1 MAEQVPVGFNRLATS
16 LFQAYRRGSLRRES
30 DESQPIFACSQDPLE
45 LESPAQPG
53 QIATPVVLRMLSD
66 RLRPEGRKSPELQ
79 VPHVLVGLEDKSP
92 ANGPNK
98 ELQPVSTREVDELV
112 ELLDRATAGL
122 KDNHAGGYGFPRYDL
137 VRWLMKGYAGRRPR
151 TEGQDETSPP
161 PSFEDGQVRQAMY
174 RRAVGGA
181 GSADGVW
188 GRIQLQLPGW
198 LQVLTLWL
206 LPTYF
211 LLRHSGRVPR
221 LSGQYRWLRNQTYLA
236 RGDDNLFELALRL
249 AEDKRDN
256 QDPERLAGLLVNA
269 FLEDL
274 RAGFRRVEWIHKHRA
289 THPILLVGPI
299 SRTNGGYLLVRMVAE
314 VRNDTLRFDPLVLV
328 TIGRKVPPRAIEP
341 GNAKVD
347 KNIEAWRERHLEENL
362 RRSIGA
368 WLLVFP
374 ISDTVEE
381 PPPPRKRF
389 GGAQQPPPPPKLE
402 KEIPQPF
409 ERVRG
414 PMWRRRSGGW
424 LIIGTVLAVL
434 AATYAG
440 FGVLDD
446 RRHCGGD
453 GFRWLFFEA
462 VDESVAKVDGDCV
475 GVTDGT
481 NALLYPSRSFGPVGD
496 KILEQNRQTVELSQ
510 REPERPVITL
520 VFMTSANDRLL
531 SEGVYTAE
539 REQLA
544 GLAVAQKVQLE
555 KPAQRYEPIVRVL
568 IANAGPQ
575 FRHADRVAQQLGALA
590 AKDPSV
596 VAVVGLDESRESTQ
610 SMIRKLAAVGLPT
623 VAATLTADQMVDV
636 SRMYVQIS
644 PQNRREAAVTAAHV
658 QNELKDKEDPFGQ
671 RLAPKLTVYKSDD
684 PSDTYSQNLAK
695 DLLQEFQ
702 ARGIPGEA
710 VSYSPQGTGLNAAQ
724 AGQDACDH
732 YGEIVFFA
740 GRGQVDFQAFVGGL
754 QDRCRTR
761 LPYLIGG
768 DDVTKYVADRAT
780 SRLNLSIPFQYLAL
794 SLAPDLLENATS
806 ESADFYGRLE
816 ELFQYETD
824 DRGRS
829 LDGHAALSFDAAYT
843 VVLATSFLHRDS
855 IAVNGGTVWSALQ
868 SITDADGAQRGYQGV
883 TGRIDFGGS
892 VSRRVPV
899 NKPVAIVTFQRGKPV
914 PKATIICG
922 PPTES
927 PSWCP
932 AD

>member
-1 MAEQVPVGFNRLATS
+1 MAVQVPDGFNRLAAS
-16 LFQAYRRGSLRRES
+16 LFQVYLRGSLQRKG
-30 DESQPIFACSQDPLE
+30 DESQPIFACIQDELDLE
-45 LESPAQPG
+45 TQEEPDKPAVP
-53 QIATPVVLRMLSD
+53 AVLRMLSD
-66 RLRPEGRKSPELQ
+66 RLRPGGAKSPELQ
-79 VPHVLVGLEDKSP
+79 VPHVLVGLVDKSP
-92 ANGPNK
+92 GEGPDK
-98 ELQPVSTREVDELV
+98 ELQPVSTAEVGELV
-112 ELLDRATAGL
+112 KLLDQATAGL
-122 KDNHAGGYGFPRYDL
+122 KDNHAGGYDFPRYDL
-137 VRWLMKGYAGRRPR
+137 VRWLMSLKQGNL
-151 TEGQDETSPP
+151 
-161 PSFEDGQVRQAMY
+161 RQAMY
-174 RRAVGGA
+174 RRAVGGSA
-181 GSADGVW
+181 SADSLW
-188 GRIQLQLPGW
+188 GRVQQQLPSW

-211 LLRHSGRVPR
+211 WLRHSGRVPK
-221 LSGQYRWLRNQTYLA
+221 LSGQYRWLRNQSYLA

-249 AEDKRDN
+249 TEDKRN
-256 QDPERLAGLLVNA
+256 QQDPERLAGLLVNA

-274 RAGFRRVEWIHKHRA
+274 RSGFRRVEWIHKHRA
-289 THPILLVGPI
+289 THPIVLVGPI
-299 SRTNGGYLLVRMVAE
+299 SRINGGYLLVRMVAE

-328 TIGRKVPPRAIEP
+328 TIGRKVPPRAIETREV
-341 GNAKVD
+341 KVD
-347 KNIEAWRERHLEENL
+347 RDIAAWRTRHMEQSL
-362 RRSIGA
+362 RRWIGA

-374 ISDTVEE
+374 IAGKAV
-381 PPPPRKRF
+381 PAVPRAVGRR
-389 GGAQQPPPPPKLE
+389 ATAA
-402 KEIPQPF
+402 IPQKMEAEKRPEF
-409 ERVRG
+409 ARLRG
-414 PMWRRRSGGW
+414 PLWRRRTGGW
-424 LIIGTVLAVL
+424 LIIGAVLAVL

-462 VDESVAKVDGDCV
+462 VDTSVAKVDGDCV

-481 NALLYPSRSFGPVGD
+481 NALLYPSLSFGPVGD
-496 KILEQNRQTVELSQ
+496 KILEQNWQTVELSKRQ
-510 REPERPVITL
+510 PERPVITL

-531 SEGVYTAE
+531 SAGGLTAE

-590 AKDPSV
+590 AKDPSI

-644 PQNRREAAVTAAHV
+644 PQNRREAAVAAAYV
-658 QNELKDKEDPFGQ
+658 NDRLKKTGKDPFG
-671 RLAPKLTVYKSDD
+671 RALARKLTVYKSDD
-684 PSDTYSQNLAK
+684 PADTYSQNLAK
-695 DLLQEFQ
+695 DLVQEFQ
-702 ARGIPGEA
+702 AVGIPGEA
-710 VSYSPQGTGLNAAQ
+710 VSYSSQGTGLNAAQ

-732 YGEIVFFA
+732 RGEIVFFA

-754 QDRCRTR
+754 QDRCRTQP
-761 LPYLIGG
+761 PYLIGG

-780 SRLNLSIPFQYLAL
+780 SRLNQSIPFQYLAL

-816 ELFQYETD
+816 EMFQYETD

-829 LDGHAALSFDAAYT
+829 LDGHAALSYDAAYA
-843 VVLATSFLHRDS
+843 VVLATSFLRRDS

-868 SITDADGAQRGYQGV
+868 SITDADGAKRGFQGV

-914 PKATIICG
+914 PKATIVCG
-922 PPTES
+922 AKSES

-932 AD
+932 VD